1 MVLNV
6 TRQEALD
13 LVLELIQT
21 LQSRNSIELEKRM
34 KEIDASDEYLRVSIS
49 RLQDTEGGE

>member
-1 MVLNV
+1 MVLDV

-21 LQSRNSIELEKRM
+21 LQSRNSIELEKHM

>member
-1 MVLNV
+1 MVLDV

-34 KEIDASDEYLRVSIS
+34 KEIEASDEYLRVSIS